1 MPKTGGVE
9 APAVNLLILYIF
21 PRILRICSYINLNTI
36 DFSFLT
42 RNPKTFSFLFG
53 IFPGSV
59 FVIAMPLNTL
69 PRLSQIYD
77 NSRLFSFVSKTAV
90 LFLYCTSVSRY
101 SLFMELL
108 R

>member
-1 MPKTGGVE
+1 M
-9 APAVNLLILYIF
+9 
-21 PRILRICSYINLNTI
+21 NLNTI

-53 IFPGSV
+53 IVPGSG
-59 FVIAMPLNTL
+59 FVIAMLLNTL

-77 NSRLFSFVSKTAV
+77 NSRLFSSVSKTAV
-90 LFLYCTSVSRY
+90 LFLYYTSVSRY